1 MDARRNP
8 VADHASEQSRWLPAI
23 AWPPGS
29 NPPGP
34 RTSTSHGSGVAPTRA
49 RRWDGSRWRSNS
61 LVRWMFGKRSGR
73 RRRPCKHARTNP
85 STVAS
90 DSVHHRRV
98 TTTHLGDIQ
107 RHPSN
112 RRNRMAMRKSACG
125 RECFRRIPLI
135 DRLKGKPCFA
145 GLSQLGEPG
154 WASPVHR
161 ENGFVGRYR
170 ADQRGRT
177 AWLPGKRSCGR
188 GAFKTFAYKRS
199 GAGVEHAGRHGH
211 NGLPVSRPDCLGGG
225 RGRRRCQRARSSGRC
240 GTPG

>member
-1 MDARRNP
+1 
-8 VADHASEQSRWLPAI
+8 VATGYR
-23 AWPPGS
+23 
-29 NPPGP
+29 
-34 RTSTSHGSGVAPTRA
+34 VAPWEQPA
-49 RRWDGSRWRSNS
+49 R
-61 LVRWMFGKRSGR
+61 
-73 RRRPCKHARTNP
+73 PP
-85 STVAS
+85 
-90 DSVHHRRV
+90 
-98 TTTHLGDIQ
+98 DIDQ
-107 RHPSN
+107 PRIGCSRHPSN

-240 GTPG
+240 GTGVIGRSGVDACFAYPGGWALYLYGRCRSARVRGCCAAGGGAGAGSAGAHSSPSIGDRGWSRHRLRDRRRFRALG